1 MLVSILTLVFL
12 YSFRENRIPV
22 ALSHLQ
28 PLLYGAYVDGS
39 HDGGQGGRTWQ
50 PFGGS
55 KNGNEN
61 FRQGRTY
68 NFCVKCV
75 VCARNRKIAKLTQ

>member
-50 PFGGS
+50 PFVGG
-55 KNGNEN
+55 KNGHEN
-61 FRQGRTY
+61 L
-68 NFCVKCV
+68 VKRV
-75 VCARNRKIAKLTQ
+75 FTIFAANASFLRVITNLQI